1 MNDATYMRRA
11 MELARKGAGYT
22 SPNPL
27 VGAVIVKDGTIIG
40 EGYHGKYGG
49 RHAEAEAIDAA
60 SRSVEGASMFCN
72 LEPCCHTHPNK
83 HQPPCTGRLI
93 REKIARVVIS
103 NIDPNPRVDGRGVD
117 LLREAGVKVEVGLLA
132 DEGAAL
138 NEGYFKYV
146 TTGIPFVTVK
156 IAQSLDGRIA
166 TRNGDSRWITDR
178 EARRRVHEMRSASDA
193 VLVGIGTVKVDDPSL
208 SVRQVPGRDPV
219 RIIMDSRLSI
229 PLGARVVSDEDARR
243 TVIVTT
249 KHAGREK
256 MAALLDRGVE
266 VWTAT
271 PDENG
276 YPNLDETLKLLG
288 RRKIVSLLVEG
299 GGRIFTSFIRQRLFD
314 KLVVFIGPLLI
325 GSGVDALREL
335 GTDNLEQSLRLQQV
349 CMEQL
354 GEQVL
359 FVGYRESRTLHD
371 GLRGAVSC
379 LRASLKR

>member
-1 MNDATYMRRA
+1 
-11 MELARKGAGYT
+11 
-22 SPNPL
+22 
-27 VGAVIVKDGTIIG
+27 
-40 EGYHGKYGG
+40 
-49 RHAEAEAIDAA
+49 
-60 SRSVEGASMFCN
+60 MFCN

-335 GTDNLEQSLRLQQV
+335 GTDNLEQSLRLRQV

-359 FVGYRESRTLHD
+359 FVGYRASRTLHD